1 MKRFSKNATLLM
13 AVSTIMLS
21 GLMYISSCT
30 RDNELLVSNGPKI
43 ERGTQVLKFPA
54 DTKVS
59 HDKSHSNVGW
69 ETPYLGGLS
78 MLTGRVNTFGI
89 TTFNFDEANPANTN
103 LEAWVWI
110 NSVNTSEPGR
120 DGGCLQTTFGT
131 TTTMTTDPANV
142 ATIKSKSVE
151 LSTTDKGYVVKFDF
165 TFHGVTKELT
175 GKLMYDGKTETGTGA
190 TLKYVH
196 GFSFDFQFLA
206 KTDFGIVSTNIAD
219 NIAIKTN
226 AIFRVLP

>member
-1 MKRFSKNATLLM
+1 MKLFAKNTAFLL
-13 AVSTIMLS
+13 AIGTIMLS

-30 RDNELLVSNGPKI
+30 HDNELLVSNGPKI
-43 ERGTQVLKFPA
+43 ERGTQVLKFPS
-54 DTKVS
+54 DTKVT

-78 MLTGRVNTFGI
+78 MLTGRFNTFGF

-103 LEAWVWI
+103 FDAWVWI

-131 TTTMTTDPANV
+131 TVTMTTETANV

-151 LSTTDKGYVVKFDF
+151 LSTTDKGYIVKFDF

-175 GKLMYDGKTETGTGA
+175 GKLMYDGKTETGSGA
-190 TLKYVH
+190 TLKYVY

-206 KTDFGIVSTNIAD
+206 KTDFLISSTSIAD
-219 NIAIKTN
+219 NINVKCN
-226 AIFRVLP
+226 AIFRQLP